1 MPYVTSLQESAFDL
15 WKPTELQPEIFSI
28 FLVFI
33 IITFFVIFYNVKIR
47 KLDSKESPSGLTLL
61 IFNLIN
67 YFKLLV
73 SDMLGQKFVKW
84 TPYFLTLFVYIWGSN
99 LIGILGFENPTSTT
113 TVTFSLGIITVVGTF
128 VLGVRFQRS
137 KYFLKYFFKFT
148 HLNKK
153 TGEKKLIPYFFNPLG
168 VLDNVTPLLSISLR
182 LWGNIFAGALILSL
196 FYSISMALAG
206 FNPLV
211 NSGSPFMLIMGFIS
225 APLHGFF
232 DLLAGTIQAFV
243 FTMLTLSYW
252 GAETNSDANNEG
264 FESNLNNDLDN
275 KTNVSLVLNS
285 IEKI

>member
-1 MPYVTSLQESAFDL
+1 MSAFDL

-28 FLVFI
+28 FLVFL

-47 KLDSKESPSGLTLL
+47 KLNPKEAPAGLTLL

-67 YFKLLV
+67 FFKLLI

-84 TPYFLTLFVYIWGSN
+84 TPYFLTLFVYIWGCN
-99 LIGILGFENPTSTT
+99 LISILGFDNPTATT
-113 TVTFSLGIITVVGTF
+113 TVTFSLGIITVVGSF

-137 KYFLKYFFKFT
+137 RYFLKYVFKFSYVD
-148 HLNKK
+148 KK

-168 VLDNVTPLLSISLR
+168 VMDNVTPLLSISLR

-196 FYSISMALAG
+196 FYSISMAIAG
-206 FNPLV
+206 VNPLE
-211 NSGSPFMLIMGFIS
+211 NNGSPFMLIMGFIA
-225 APLHGFF
+225 APFHTFF
-232 DLLAGTIQAFV
+232 DLLIGSIQAFV

-252 GAETNSDANNEG
+252 GSEIKGEEG
-264 FESNLNNDLDN
+264 EKIESNFNSENNN
-275 KTNVSLVLNS
+275 NVSVVLNS

>member
-1 MPYVTSLQESAFDL
+1 MSALES

-28 FLVFI
+28 FLVFL

-47 KLDSKESPSGLTLL
+47 KLNPKEAPTGLALL

-67 YFKLLV
+67 YFKLLT

-84 TPYFLTLFVYIWGSN
+84 TPYFLTLFVYIWGCN
-99 LIGILGFENPTSTT
+99 LISILGFDNPTATT
-113 TVTFSLGIITVVGTF
+113 TVTFSLGIITVVGSF

-137 KYFLKYFFKFT
+137 RYFLKYVFKFSYVD
-148 HLNKK
+148 KK

-168 VLDNVTPLLSISLR
+168 VMDNVTPLLSISLR

-196 FYSISMALAG
+196 FYSISMAIAG
-206 FNPLV
+206 VNPLE
-211 NSGSPFMLIMGFIS
+211 NDGSPFMLIMGFIAS
-225 APLHGFF
+225 PFHAFF
-232 DLLAGTIQAFV
+232 DLLVGSVQAFV

-252 GAETNSDANNEG
+252 GTEIKGEEESEKL
-264 FESNLNNDLDN
+264 ESNFNSEQ
-275 KTNVSLVLNS
+275 KSNVSVVLNS